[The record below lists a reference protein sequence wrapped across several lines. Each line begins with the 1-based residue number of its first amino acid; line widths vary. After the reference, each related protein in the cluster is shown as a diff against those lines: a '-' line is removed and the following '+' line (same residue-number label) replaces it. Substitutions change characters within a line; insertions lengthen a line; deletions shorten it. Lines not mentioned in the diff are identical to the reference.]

1 MNLSN
6 ARRGERAILILGAL
20 VAAVCPVALYW
31 PTYTSR
37 FGWALDDF
45 SCMGMFG
52 GLSFGEVLKSL
63 LHTDHTHYYRPLHV
77 VVTWI
82 LTQTGGTSRLFQA
95 GSLHALHLV
104 GVWLLYWATAR
115 ISHSRA
121 IGALTAA
128 LWAVSSVHLPALLS
142 PPALIPERLCA
153 LCLGAAM
160 ALFLTRHWKWTPLP
174 LVVALFSKE
183 WGVMIAPIL
192 TVLWA
197 LMLAE
202 AWQSTGR
209 LKGSEA
215 FEKRRTLAVCWV
227 AVAVYMFMQM
237 SYGVLERSGPLTPGV
252 FEGKAM
258 FIAPVSVLW
267 RVFTCDVEMNFYRTF
282 EFLLWP
288 VLPGQSHNSV
298 MPRTPD
304 PSQPASLVLILL
316 AIVFAFDV
324 VSLVRSRKTAILAPR
339 TYFGVIWFLLATMP
353 VSLQVVRR
361 DDIAYLPILPAMAAS
376 WLLAAALRRLQKAA
390 VPDCGVA
397 FVAVVLGSYC
407 ISLGFW
413 YPHGIQASHWARAR
427 LATAGRLDSIA
438 GDIGPMPRRGP
449 VPAIVFLGM
458 DPNGPDQLATSAYWG
473 GAGLTAYYRRPITC
487 RTAEKRA
494 DLWVTSDRRLAI
506 RGRTDTLP
514 LSNVRILEKQG
525 SHYVDITAVIVK
537 RADAPA
543 SQSIRSGP

>member
-1 MNLSN
+1 MNLPN
-6 ARRGERAILILGAL
+6 ARHGERAILILGAL

-52 GLSFGEVLKSL
+52 ALSFNGVLTSF

-82 LTQTGGTSRLFQA
+82 LTQTGGTSRLFEA
-95 GSLHALHLV
+95 GSLHVLHLV
-104 GVWLLYWATAR
+104 GVGLLYYATSR
-115 ISHSRA
+115 ISRSRV
-121 IGALTAA
+121 IGVLTAA
-128 LWAVSSVHLPALLS
+128 LWSVSSVHLPALLS

-160 ALFLTRHWKWTPLP
+160 ALFLTRRWKWTPLP

-192 TVLWA
+192 TMLWA

-209 LKGSEA
+209 LKSSEA

-227 AVAVYMFMQM
+227 AVAVYMFFQVR
-237 SYGVLERSGPLTPGV
+237 YGVLERSGPLTPGV

-258 FIAPVSVLW
+258 FIAPVGVLW
-267 RVFTCDVEMNFYRTF
+267 RVFTCDMELNFYRTF

-288 VLPGQSHNSV
+288 VLPGHSYNSV
-298 MPRTPD
+298 MPRSPS
-304 PSQPASLVLILL
+304 PSQPASLVLLL
-316 AIVFAFDV
+316 LGAVFVFDV
-324 VSLVRSRKTAILAPR
+324 VALVRSRKTAILRPR
-339 TYFGVIWFLLATMP
+339 TYFGVSWFLLATMP

-361 DDIAYLPILPAMAAS
+361 TDIAYLPILPAMAAL
-376 WLLAAALRRLQKAA
+376 WLLASTLRRLQGAAIPGFAA
-390 VPDCGVA
+390 V
-397 FVAVVLGSYC
+397 FVVTILAAYST
-407 ISLGFW
+407 SLGFW

-438 GDIGPMPRRGP
+438 KDIGPIPRRGP
-449 VPAIVFLGM
+449 APAIVLVGLEP
-458 DPNGPDQLATSAYWG
+458 DGVDQLATSAYWG

-487 RTAEKRA
+487 RPAAKRA

-514 LSNVRILEKQG
+514 LDNIRILEKQG
-525 SHYVDITAVIVK
+525 SHYVDITALIAK
-537 RADAPA
+537 PADAPT
-543 SQSIRSGP
+543 SRSVQSAP